1 MSPLMDSS
9 SRDIRSLP
17 TRREFVSTA
26 ASALAASALAAC
38 GAPVAPG
45 SAIVGPSVVKIPLPA
60 VGATVGVAGV
70 GEGGQGMA
78 VTRLST
84 TSVVAVSLQCTHQG
98 CTLALPG
105 SSGGQLFCPCH
116 GSLFTVQGSVV
127 QGPATSALQTFAASI
142 DAVNNQ
148 VDITN
153 A

>member
-1 MSPLMDSS
+1 MSPLVDSL
-9 SRDIRSLP
+9 SRDLP

-38 GAPVAPG
+38 GMPVAPG
-45 SAIVGPSVVKIPLPA
+45 SSIVGPSVVKVPLMA
-60 VGATVGVAGV
+60 VGQTVGVNGV
-70 GEGGQGMA
+70 GEGGQGIA
-78 VTRLST
+78 VTRLTT
-84 TSVVAVSLQCTHQG
+84 TSVVAVSRQCTHAG

-116 GSLFTVQGSVV
+116 GSLFTVQGAVV
-127 QGPATSALQTFAASI
+127 QGPAVSALHRFAAVI
-142 DAVNNQ
+142 DTTNNQ